1 MATLEKIRS
10 KSVLLVSVIFVA
22 LFLFIITI
30 VDNPL
35 GLFQDQTSVARVKGE
50 KINYEQYQQ
59 RANQMR
65 ENNPEADGIDNQ
77 ALEGL
82 ILESLFNQELD
93 KLGIVVTDRELSDAM
108 VGDNASQMVA
118 YQFRQRFNTTPEE
131 FFQAMSN
138 PDAYG
143 VQPEQAEAMR
153 AEWIAFENNVE
164 QMLLGQKLYSLLTG
178 TIRAN
183 KVDAKAMQD
192 EGATTYTIVA
202 ASKNIF
208 TATDSLTDA
217 DAKQY
222 YADHRAQYRIDE
234 PSRHIRFVNLDV
246 RPSAADQSAAVT
258 AATQALRDLNAQPA
272 MEGLAGNSTFTVS
285 MATTAADELDRLNN
299 AQLKEFL
306 SNPETVAGTASIVS
320 NTAYAMNNP
329 QIVIAKLLG
338 KENRVNGATL
348 KQIAIDPTFA
358 PDTVIAQLNS
368 GVAVADVKGLTGE
381 PQTAPVK
388 FSQLPAEVVDTL
400 RAIGA
405 GHYIALGGNNSAV
418 AVAVESYDEPVDVYD
433 YATATYMVEPSKT
446 TIDGLRDRM
455 RAFLEVAHTADAFN
469 EENAAVNGLVIND
482 ALVTP
487 SSAAVGRLADSRGLV
502 AWAMDADKGA
512 VSSMNQD
519 SRNSRISAAAVV
531 DIYDGEY
538 VPLSFPQV
546 RGEVELLALN
556 QKRANSLIAEY
567 QGKGNTVADYAAAM
581 GASADTISNVNFSGN
596 GAERFAQLSAMRA
609 HKKGDIVGPLRWNSN
624 VVVYEIVDEKQSEMP
639 YDEAANMANF
649 SNRMQSLVLGDMR
662 SLLLGNGKVENRIL
676 RFTRQ

>member
-65 ENNPEADGIDNQ
+65 ETNPEAEGTDTQ
-77 ALEGL
+77 ALESL
-82 ILESLFNQELD
+82 IMESLFNQELG
-93 KLGIVVTDRELSDAM
+93 KLGIVVTDRELSDAL
-108 VGDNASQMVA
+108 VGDNASQMVT
-118 YQFRQRFNTTPEE
+118 YQFRQRFGSSPEE

-143 VQPEQAEAMR
+143 IQPEQAEAMR
-153 AEWIAFENNVE
+153 AEWISFENNVE

-183 KVDAKAMQD
+183 KIDAKAMQD
-192 EGATTYTIVA
+192 EGATTYTILA
-202 ASKNIF
+202 ASKNVF
-208 TATDSLTDA
+208 SVTDSLTDA

-234 PSRHIRFVNLDV
+234 PSRYVRFVNLDV
-246 RPSAADQSAAVT
+246 RPSSADQAAAVSAST
-258 AATQALRDLNAQPA
+258 KALRDLNDQPA

-285 MATTAADELDRLNN
+285 MATAAADDLDRLNQP
-299 AQLKEFL
+299 QLKTFL
-306 SNPETVAGTASIVS
+306 TNPETEVGKASIIT
-320 NTAYAMNNP
+320 NTAYAMKDP

-338 KENRVNGATL
+338 KENRVNGATI
-348 KQIAIDPTFA
+348 KQVAIDPTFA
-358 PDTVIAQLNS
+358 PDTVIAQLNA
-368 GVAVADVKGLTGE
+368 GVADVKGLVGE
-381 PQTAPVK
+381 AQSAPIK
-388 FSQLPAEVVDTL
+388 FSQLPAEVADTL
-400 RAIGA
+400 LSIGT
-405 GHYIALGGNNSAV
+405 GRYIALGGANSAI
-418 AVAVESYDEPVDVYD
+418 AVAVESYDAPVDVYD
-433 YATATYMVEPSKT
+433 YATATYVVEPSKT
-446 TIDGLRDRM
+446 TVDGLRDRM
-455 RAFLEVAHTADAFN
+455 RAFLEVASSAAAFN

-512 VSSMNQD
+512 VSPMNQD
-519 SRNSRISAAAVV
+519 SRNSRISAVAVV
-531 DIYDGEY
+531 DIYDNEY

-546 RGEVELLALN
+546 RSEVELQALN

-567 QGKGNTVADYAAAM
+567 QGKGNTVAEYAAAM
-581 GASADTISNVNFSGN
+581 GVSADTISNVNFSGN
-596 GAERFAQLSAMRA
+596 SASRFSPLAAMRA
-609 HKKGDIVGPLRWNSN
+609 HKTGDVVGPVRWNTN
-624 VVVYEIVDEKQSEMP
+624 VVVYEILDAKESEMP
-639 YDEAANMANF
+639 YDEAANMTNF

>member
-65 ENNPEADGIDNQ
+65 ETNPEAEGTDTQ
-77 ALEGL
+77 ALESL
-82 ILESLFNQELD
+82 IMESLFNQELG
-93 KLGIVVTDRELSDAM
+93 KLGIVVTDRELSDAL
-108 VGDNASQMVA
+108 VGDNASQMVT
-118 YQFRQRFNTTPEE
+118 YQFRQRFGSSPEE

-143 VQPEQAEAMR
+143 IQPEQAEAMR
-153 AEWIAFENNVE
+153 AEWISFENNVE

-183 KVDAKAMQD
+183 KIDAKAMQD
-192 EGATTYTIVA
+192 EGATTYTILA
-202 ASKNIF
+202 ASKNVF
-208 TATDSLTDA
+208 SVTDSLTDA

-234 PSRHIRFVNLDV
+234 PSRYVRFVNLDV
-246 RPSAADQSAAVT
+246 RPSSADQAAAVSAST
-258 AATQALRDLNAQPA
+258 KALRDLNDQPA

-285 MATTAADELDRLNN
+285 MATAAADDLDRLNQP
-299 AQLKEFL
+299 QLKTFL
-306 SNPETVAGTASIVS
+306 TNPETEVGKALIIT
-320 NTAYAMNNP
+320 NTAYAMKDP

-338 KENRVNGATL
+338 KENRVNGATI
-348 KQIAIDPTFA
+348 KQVAIDPTFA
-358 PDTVIAQLNS
+358 PDTVIAQLNA
-368 GVAVADVKGLTGE
+368 GVADVKGLVGE
-381 PQTAPVK
+381 AQSAPIK
-388 FSQLPAEVVDTL
+388 FSQLPAEVADTL
-400 RAIGA
+400 LSIGT
-405 GHYIALGGNNSAV
+405 GRYIALGGANSAI
-418 AVAVESYDEPVDVYD
+418 AVAVESYDAPVDVYD
-433 YATATYMVEPSKT
+433 YATATYVVEPSKT
-446 TIDGLRDRM
+446 TVDGLRDRM
-455 RAFLEVAHTADAFN
+455 RAFLEVASSAAAFN

-512 VSSMNQD
+512 VSPMNQD
-519 SRNSRISAAAVV
+519 SRNSRISAVAVV
-531 DIYDGEY
+531 DIYDNEY

-546 RGEVELLALN
+546 RSEVELQALN

-567 QGKGNTVADYAAAM
+567 QGKGNTVAEYAAAM
-581 GASADTISNVNFSGN
+581 GVSADTISNVNFSGN
-596 GAERFAQLSAMRA
+596 SASRFSPLAAMRA
-609 HKKGDIVGPLRWNSN
+609 HKTGDVVGPVRWNTN
-624 VVVYEIVDEKQSEMP
+624 VVVYEILDAKESEMP
-639 YDEAANMANF
+639 YDEAANMTNF